1 MSIAL
6 HTSDAAVMAALHARD
21 DVMDG
26 DTQGLFPTDDD
37 LWVLLEREKA
47 PHDCCYDKVR
57 FLITLYEGALAL
69 KFSIFVVAEP
79 NDSVFMRL
87 TSMLYVHCSNCQRS
101 SSSSKFIDYG
111 HM

>member
-6 HTSDAAVMAALHARD
+6 HTSDAAVMVALHARD

-79 NDSVFMRL
+79 NDSVFMDFFFQTDINTVRYTAQTVKGRRRPQNL
-87 TSMLYVHCSNCQRS
+87 
-101 SSSSKFIDYG
+101 
-111 HM
+111 